1 MRDPQFMARV
11 QRVQEAASGR
21 WLDILIDAGLPE
33 VMLLRLNRPCP
44 LCGGRDRFSFYRHKP
59 DGHWFCRGCGYG
71 DGLSLL
77 QKWRS
82 ERFTDTLVYL
92 ERVLG
97 LPEYKRQDTGPDS
110 VQTAEAAAKKRRQD
124 RIEAVWK
131 EAQALSKVPP
141 SDPVRLY
148 LASRGLYCGSI
159 CELRSH
165 PLLDYW
171 EELDDGDRTHK
182 RWPAMLALV
191 TDDEGRIVTLHRTYL
206 TPEGIKAP
214 VEAPKKL
221 YAGGARGGLIRLGEP
236 SDVLGIAEGIE
247 TALSAR
253 TLFKIPVWSAVSVG
267 GFQNF
272 TKVPDGVRKV
282 VVFGDN
288 DRSYA
293 GQAGAY
299 ALAARLRR
307 DNPSLEIEVEI
318 PKTEGLDWSDVW
330 MRRRTG
336 SPPPPPRPPTPR
348 PRPPRPPPPPFCVR
362 TACSGQRITGR
373 RFRVPSSARC
383 AGGCGARAAAFRRPE
398 PERASAGTGRA
409 ASSGRR

>member
-1 MRDPQFMARV
+1 MQA
-11 QRVQEAASGR
+11 
-21 WLDILIDAGLPE
+21 
-33 VMLLRLNRPCP
+33 
-44 LCGGRDRFSFYRHKP
+44 
-59 DGHWFCRGCGYG
+59 
-71 DGLSLL
+71 
-77 QKWRS
+77 
-82 ERFTDTLVYL
+82 
-92 ERVLG
+92 
-97 LPEYKRQDTGPDS
+97 
-110 VQTAEAAAKKRRQD
+110 AEAAAKKRRQD

-159 CELRSH
+159 GELRSH

-171 EELDDGDRTHK
+171 EELDDGERTHE

-206 TPEGIKAP
+206 TPEGVKAP

-288 DRSYA
+288 DRSFA

-336 SPPPPPRPPTPR
+336 S
-348 PRPPRPPPPPFCVR
+348 
-362 TACSGQRITGR
+362 
-373 RFRVPSSARC
+373 
-383 AGGCGARAAAFRRPE
+383 RRP
-398 PERASAGTGRA
+398 SGAGTKA
-409 ASSGRR
+409 

>member
-1 MRDPQFMARV
+1 
-11 QRVQEAASGR
+11 
-21 WLDILIDAGLPE
+21 
-33 VMLLRLNRPCP
+33 
-44 LCGGRDRFSFYRHKP
+44 
-59 DGHWFCRGCGYG
+59 
-71 DGLSLL
+71 
-77 QKWRS
+77 
-82 ERFTDTLVYL
+82 
-92 ERVLG
+92 
-97 LPEYKRQDTGPDS
+97 
-110 VQTAEAAAKKRRQD
+110 
-124 RIEAVWK
+124 
-131 EAQALSKVPP
+131 
-141 SDPVRLY
+141 
-148 LASRGLYCGSI
+148 
-159 CELRSH
+159 
-165 PLLDYW
+165 
-171 EELDDGDRTHK
+171 
-182 RWPAMLALV
+182 MLALV

-288 DRSYA
+288 DMSYA

-336 SPPPPPRPPTPR
+336 S
-348 PRPPRPPPPPFCVR
+348 
-362 TACSGQRITGR
+362 
-373 RFRVPSSARC
+373 
-383 AGGCGARAAAFRRPE
+383 RRP
-398 PERASAGTGRA
+398 SGAGTKA
-409 ASSGRR
+409 

>member
-11 QRVQEAASGR
+11 QRIQEAASGR

-44 LCGGRDRFSFYRHKP
+44 LCGGRDRFSFYRNKP

-110 VQTAEAAAKKRRQD
+110 VQTAEAAAKKRHQD

-236 SDVLGIAEGIE
+236 SD
-247 TALSAR
+247 
-253 TLFKIPVWSAVSVG
+253 
-267 GFQNF
+267 
-272 TKVPDGVRKV
+272 GVRKV

-336 SPPPPPRPPTPR
+336 S
-348 PRPPRPPPPPFCVR
+348 
-362 TACSGQRITGR
+362 
-373 RFRVPSSARC
+373 
-383 AGGCGARAAAFRRPE
+383 RRP
-398 PERASAGTGRA
+398 SGAGTKA
-409 ASSGRR
+409 